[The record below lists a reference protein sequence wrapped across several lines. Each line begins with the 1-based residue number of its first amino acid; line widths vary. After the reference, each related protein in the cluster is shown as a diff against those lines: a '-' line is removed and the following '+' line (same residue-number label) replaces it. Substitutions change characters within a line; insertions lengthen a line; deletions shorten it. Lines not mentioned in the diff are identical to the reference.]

1 MKQAPAADQVAAEI
15 ERTLQ
20 TLRDHADTDEL
31 KRLRR
36 LLRKQVP
43 FFLRSY
49 FYAFLLQRLLGT
61 APAPVAGGGRRES
74 RGRDSRGRGSRN
86 GRASGGAGVATADA
100 AARPEPA
107 SAAAGQ
113 SEDDLRRLFISIGR
127 NRRVQTKDLTT
138 LIAENVSI
146 SEDQLGRIKIL
157 DNYSFVEVPEA
168 IAQQVIDQISGST
181 FKGRKLTVD
190 FARSRG

>member
-61 APAPVAGGGRRES
+61 APAPVAGGGRRKS

-100 AARPEPA
+100 AARPKPA

-127 NRRVQTKDLTT
+127 NRRVQAKDLTT
-138 LIAENVSI
+138 LIAENVSL
-146 SEDQLGRIKIL
+146 SEDQFGRIKIL